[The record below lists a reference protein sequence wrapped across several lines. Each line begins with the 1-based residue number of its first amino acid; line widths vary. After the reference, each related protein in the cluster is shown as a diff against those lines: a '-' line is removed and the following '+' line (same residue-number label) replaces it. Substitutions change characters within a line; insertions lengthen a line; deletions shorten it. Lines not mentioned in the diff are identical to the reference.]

1 MQTPQMHTLMDFKIV
16 LTRDAAVLAIRTL
29 SRSVMLSVSS
39 AMVEAAPRT
48 SSLSMRMRLGIVG

>member
-1 MQTPQMHTLMDFKIV
+1 MHTLMDFKIV
-16 LTRDAAVLAIRTL
+16 LTRDAVVLAIGTL

-48 SSLSMRMRLGIVG
+48 SSLSM